1 MNLTRLSVNNPAAIA
16 VLMALLVLFGGISIK
31 KLPIQLLPILEQPQ
45 ISVFNNWREAA
56 PEEMEANIIEPQEN
70 VLRNTPGIVA
80 ISSNVNRGFGSIT
93 LSFDTDTNMQ
103 QALISVINN
112 LNQAP
117 PLPVD
122 AGEPFV
128 AAGSGFGG
136 ATTASL
142 LVYPKSD
149 NPNQDI
155 FSDQYIDAI
164 ENIVEARLSQIP
176 GVSQVNMQGGRPKEL
191 IIRFDPYRAAAL
203 GIQVG
208 DITGAVASANDV
220 SGGFADVGRR
230 QYTVR
235 YVGQYDIDRLG
246 ELIVAW
252 SGERP
257 IYLNEVADVE
267 MVLREQAGF
276 TWRNGY
282 PGYYIT
288 VQRENDSNTVDILDH
303 LNVAIKEL
311 NQNHLSE
318 LGLILEM
325 SFDASVHIRRAISL
339 VKNNLGL
346 GVLLAMGVLWFFIRS
361 GRATMLIALAI
372 PVSLFVAFIALNFFG
387 LSLNV
392 VSLAGLAFSVG
403 LVLDAAIVVQEN
415 IVRYRQSGES
425 TPNAVLK
432 GTHQVIGA
440 LFASTMTT
448 IAIFLPIL
456 FMKGQE
462 GQLFSDLALTLS
474 ISVLASFIAAITV
487 LPLASSIW
495 LNKISAEDP
504 CAHWWD
510 GITGLLMKLSN
521 SEVKRYAWI
530 GGLLIASVMLTVALK
545 PKADFLPSTK
555 SDGIETFLNM
565 PPGITTEVFEKE
577 IAGEIVRR
585 LKPHMDHEKEPYILG
600 YNFSKFG
607 SFALIYLYPYDP
619 NQIDEFISLL
629 RDELL
634 VGLPDTTA
642 FPRQAS
648 LLGIGSSGR
657 NIDIDLQ
664 GSNIVALMDA
674 ARVGMS
680 KIQEVMPTAQVR
692 PQPNLSLAE
701 PELQLIPDD
710 RRITQSGLNHRNVAN
725 AVRAMTGGLFV
736 GEYFD
741 GNDRFD
747 MILRAGKWNTPE
759 QLAAMPIATPLAG
772 IQTLGEL
779 TQLRRTVGPT
789 QLRRI
794 DGQRTISL
802 VVTPP
807 EHMTLE
813 ESLEL
818 LRTQA
823 GPVIKAALPADAT
836 INYRGNADDL
846 EQALGD
852 MLNNFLLAVIIL
864 FMVMAAIF
872 RSLLDS
878 LLVLLVMPL
887 AIAGGIVALKLLN
900 LIGIYQSL
908 DLLTMIGFII
918 LLGLVVNNAI
928 LLVSQ
933 TRGGER
939 EGLSRT
945 VAVEKAIRVRARPV
959 YMSTLTSIFGML
971 PLMLVPGVGTDIY
984 RGLAVV
990 IVGGMTISAIFTLVL
1005 MPSLLR
1011 LGESQGAASDQ
1022 FLGEINQTTT
1032 LTESKP

>member
-1 MNLTRLSVNNPAAIA
+1 MDITRLSVKNPASVGVI
-16 VLMALLVLFGGISIK
+16 VALILLFGIISIK
-31 KLPIQLLPILEQPQ
+31 KLPIQLLPVLQQPQ

-56 PEEMEANIIEPQEN
+56 PEEMEANIIEPQES
-70 VLRNTPGIVA
+70 VLRNTPGIVD

-93 LSFDTDTNMQ
+93 LTFDVDTDMQ
-103 QALISVINN
+103 QALINVINN

-128 AAGSGFGG
+128 ASGAGFGG
-136 ATTASL
+136 PTTASM
-142 LVYPKSD
+142 LVYPKAD

-155 FSDQYIDAI
+155 FSDEYTDVI
-164 ENIVEARLSQIP
+164 ENVVEARLSQVK
-176 GVSQVNMQGGRPKEL
+176 GVSQVNMQGSRPKEV
-191 IIRFDPYRAAAL
+191 IIQFDPYRAAAL
-203 GIQVG
+203 GIQIG
-208 DITGAVASANDV
+208 DISNAVSQASDV

-235 YVGQYDIDRLG
+235 YVGQYDISELG
-246 ELIVAW
+246 ELIIAW
-252 SGERP
+252 SNDRP
-257 IYLNEVADVE
+257 IYLNEVADIRLA
-267 MVLREQAGF
+267 LREQAGF

-288 VQRENDSNTVDILDH
+288 VERENDSNTVEILDG
-303 LNVAIKEL
+303 LNLAIQEL
-311 NQNHLSE
+311 NQNQLAE
-318 LGLILEM
+318 LDLVLEL

-339 VKNNLGL
+339 VQNNLGL
-346 GVLLAMGVLWFFIRS
+346 GVLLAMAVLWFFIRS
-361 GRATMLIALAI
+361 SKATLLIALAI
-372 PVSLFVAFIALNFFG
+372 PISLLVSFIALNVFG

-403 LVLDAAIVVQEN
+403 LVLDAAIIVQEN
-415 IVRYRQSGES
+415 IFRYRQTGKSITDAVSG
-425 TPNAVLK
+425 
-432 GTHQVIGA
+432 GTHQVISA

-474 ISVLASFIAAITV
+474 ISVLASFLAAITI
-487 LPLASSIW
+487 LPLASSLW
-495 LNKISAEDP
+495 LNQIKNQDP

-510 GITGLLMKLSN
+510 NITGLLMRLTDSQT
-521 SEVKRYAWI
+521 KRVLWVSC
-530 GGLLIASVMLTVALK
+530 LLIGAVTTTVALK

-555 SDGIETFLNM
+555 ADGIETFFNM
-565 PPGITTEVFEKE
+565 PPGITTDVFENE
-577 IAGEIVRR
+577 IAAEIVAR
-585 LKPHMDHEKEPYILG
+585 LKPHMEHEKEPYILG

-607 SFALIYLYPYDP
+607 SFALIYLYPQDP
-619 NQIDEFISLL
+619 NQIDQFITLL

-634 VGLPDTTA
+634 VGLPDTQA

-648 LLGIGSSGR
+648 LLGIGSGGR

-664 GSNIVALMDA
+664 GSDIVALMDA
-674 ARVGMS
+674 ARVGMG
-680 KIQEVMPTAQVR
+680 KINEVIPQAQVR
-692 PQPNLSLAE
+692 PQPSLSLAE
-701 PELQLIPDD
+701 PELQLIPDE
-710 RRITQSGLNHRNVAN
+710 RRITQAGLNHGQVAN

-747 MILRAGKWNTPE
+747 MLLRAGKWTSPE
-759 QLAAMPIATPLAG
+759 QLAAMPISTPLAG

-779 TQLRRTVGPT
+779 ARIERTVGPT

-802 VVTPP
+802 SVAPP
-807 EHMTLE
+807 EEMSLE
-813 ESLEL
+813 EALEI
-818 LRTQA
+818 LRRDV
-823 GPVIKAALPADAT
+823 GPSIKAALPADAT

-846 EQALGD
+846 EAALGD
-852 MLNNFLLAVIIL
+852 MFNNFMLAILIL

-872 RSLLDS
+872 KSLRDS
-878 LLVLLVMPL
+878 LLVLLIMPL
-887 AIAGGIVALKLLN
+887 AVAGGILALKTMN
-900 LIGIYQSL
+900 WFGIYQSL

-933 TRGGER
+933 TRAGEDA
-939 EGLSRT
+939 GLSTRD
-945 VAVEKAIRVRARPV
+945 AVEAAIRVRARPV

-1011 LGESQGAASDQ
+1011 LSEKSSHESSSE
-1022 FLGEINQTTT
+1022 EI
-1032 LTESKP
+1032 LHGPLLEDAK

>member
-1 MNLTRLSVNNPAAIA
+1 MDVTRLSVKNPASVA
-16 VLMALLVLFGGISIK
+16 VVVALIVLFGFISIN
-31 KLPIQLLPILEQPQ
+31 KLPIQLLPVLEQPQ

-93 LSFDTDTNMQ
+93 LTFDVDTDMS
-103 QALISVINN
+103 QALINVINN

-128 AAGSGFGG
+128 ASGGGFGA
-136 ATTASL
+136 ATTASML
-142 LVYPKSD
+142 IYPKAD

-155 FSDQYIDAI
+155 FSDTYTDVI
-164 ENIVEARLSQIP
+164 ENVVEPRLSQIA
-176 GVSQVNMQGGRPKEL
+176 GVSQVNMQGSRPKEV

-203 GIQVG
+203 GIRIG
-208 DITGAVASANDV
+208 DISNAVSQASDV

-235 YVGQYDIDRLG
+235 YVGQYDIDKLG

-252 SGERP
+252 SNERP
-257 IYLNEVADVE
+257 IYLNEVADIE
-267 MVLREQAGF
+267 LELREQAGF

-288 VQRENDSNTVDILDH
+288 VQRENDSNTVDILDEVN
-303 LNVAIKEL
+303 LAITEL
-311 NQNHLSE
+311 NQNHLGE
-318 LGLILEM
+318 LGLILEL

-339 VKNNLGL
+339 VQNNLGL

-361 GRATMLIALAI
+361 GKATLLIALAI
-372 PVSLFVAFIALNFFG
+372 PVSLFVSFIALNVFG

-403 LVLDAAIVVQEN
+403 LVLDAAIIVQEN
-415 IVRYRQSGES
+415 IFRFRQSGKNTME
-425 TPNAVLK
+425 AVNG
-432 GTHQVIGA
+432 GTRQVISA

-462 GQLFSDLALTLS
+462 GQIFSDLALTLS
-474 ISVLASFIAAITV
+474 ISVLASFMAAITI
-487 LPLASSIW
+487 LPLASSLW
-495 LNKISAEDP
+495 LSRIQNTDP

-510 GITGLLMKLSN
+510 NITAFLMKLTN
-521 SEVKRYAWI
+521 TQTKRVLWVTC
-530 GGLLIASVMLTVALK
+530 LLVGSVTATVVLK

-555 SDGIETFLNM
+555 SDGIETFFNM

-577 IAGEIVRR
+577 IAAEIVSR

-607 SFALIYLYPYDP
+607 SFALIYLYPQDP
-619 NQIDEFISLL
+619 EQIDEFITLL
-629 RDELL
+629 REDLL
-634 VGLPDTTA
+634 LGLPDTSA

-648 LLGIGSSGR
+648 LLGVGSGGR

-664 GSNIVALMDA
+664 GSDIVALMDA
-674 ARVGMS
+674 ARVGMT
-680 KIQEVMPTAQVR
+680 KISEVLPSAQVR
-692 PQPNLSLAE
+692 PQPSLSLAE
-701 PELQLIPDD
+701 PELQLIPDE
-710 RRITQSGLNHRNVAN
+710 RRITQAGLTHRDVAN
-725 AVRAMTGGLFV
+725 SVRAMTGGLFV

-747 MILRAGKWNTPE
+747 MLLKGGKWTSPE
-759 QLAAMPIATPLAG
+759 QLAAMPISTPLAG

-779 TQLRRTVGPT
+779 AQIRRTVGPT

-802 VVTPP
+802 AVAPP
-807 EHMTLE
+807 ENMSLEETLE
-813 ESLEL
+813 I
-818 LRTQA
+818 LRREV
-823 GPVIKAALPADAT
+823 GPTIRAALPADST

-846 EQALGD
+846 EAALDD
-852 MLNNFLLAVIIL
+852 MLKNFLLAILIL

-872 RSLLDS
+872 KSLKDS
-878 LLVLLVMPL
+878 LLVLLIMPL
-887 AIAGGIVALKLLN
+887 ALAGGILALKVMN

-918 LLGLVVNNAI
+918 LLGLVVDNAI

-933 TRGGER
+933 TRTGER
-939 EGLSRT
+939 SGLST
-945 VAVEKAIRVRARPV
+945 ADAVEAAIRVRARPV

-1011 LGESQGAASDQ
+1011 LREGTPSAEQGITPSHGVLLEEA
-1022 FLGEINQTTT
+1022 
-1032 LTESKP
+1032 K